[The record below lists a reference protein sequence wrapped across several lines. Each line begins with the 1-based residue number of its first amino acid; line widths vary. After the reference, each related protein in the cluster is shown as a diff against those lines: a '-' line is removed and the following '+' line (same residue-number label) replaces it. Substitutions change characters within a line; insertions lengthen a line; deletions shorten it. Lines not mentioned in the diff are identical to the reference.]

1 MSQLIPMDAA
11 VRDRAGKGAA
21 RATRRA
27 GRVPCVI
34 YGAKKD
40 PAMISIDPKFL
51 VSELKKPG
59 FFIRQYEVKVNGGAE
74 RVLPRDVQ
82 YDPVND
88 RPLHVDFLRIDDKT
102 QVNVEVPV
110 RFINEEESPG
120 LKRGG
125 VLNVVRYEVEVLC
138 EAGNIPDV
146 FTFDLAGLEI
156 GDSIHI
162 SSIELPAGVVPM
174 IADRDFTIA
183 GVAAPTV
190 VSEEAAAEQAGDEG
204 EEGLEGMEGLEGEEG
219 AEGEEGE
226 GEGEGGEKKED

>member
-1 MSQLIPMDAA
+1 MSQLVSMDAV

-21 RATRRA
+21 RAARRA
-27 GRVPCVI
+27 GKVPAVI
-34 YGAKKD
+34 YGDKRD
-40 PAMISIDPKFL
+40 PALISIDPKFL

-88 RPLHVDFLRIDDKT
+88 RPLHVDFLRINDKT
-102 QVNVEVPV
+102 KVNVEVPV

-125 VLNVVRYEVEVLC
+125 VLNVVRYEIEVIC

-146 FTFDLAGLEI
+146 FTFDLEGLEI

-162 SSIELPAGVVPM
+162 SSIELPAGVTPV
-174 IADRDFTIA
+174 ISDRDFTIA

-190 VSEEAAAEQAGDEG
+190 VSDEATAEQSGEEG
-204 EEGLEGMEGLEGEEG
+204 EEGFEGEEG
-219 AEGEEGE
+219 AEGEVAEGE
-226 GEGEGGEKKED
+226 GAEGEGGETKDE